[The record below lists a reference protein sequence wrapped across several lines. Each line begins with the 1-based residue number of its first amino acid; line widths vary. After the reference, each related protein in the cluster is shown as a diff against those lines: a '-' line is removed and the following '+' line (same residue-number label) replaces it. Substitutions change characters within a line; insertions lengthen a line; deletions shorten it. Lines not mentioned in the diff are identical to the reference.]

1 MELVIFVGLQA
12 AGKSTFYQTHFWE
25 THTLVS
31 KDRFRNNKNPNRR
44 QTQLI
49 KAALEAGHSL
59 VVDNTNPT
67 VVERRS
73 LIYLGQV
80 YRAKIIGYYFA
91 PQVHQCLQRNRQRS
105 GKARVPD
112 VAIYA
117 TLKKLI
123 PPADVEGFHQLFQ
136 VQIAG
141 NAAFEVRPWITNEMT
156 YAVTEGHPLKPPF
169 SRDPASSPE

>member
-12 AGKSTFYQTHFWE
+12 AGKSTFYQTHFVE

-31 KDRFRNNKNPNRR
+31 KDRFRNSKNPNRR

-49 KAALEAGHSL
+49 RAALEAGRSL

-67 VVERRS
+67 VAERRS
-73 LIYLGQV
+73 LIHLGHI
-80 YRAKIIGYYFA
+80 YRAKIIGYYFT
-91 PQVHQCLQRNRQRS
+91 PQVHQCLERNRQRT

-112 VAIYA
+112 IAIYA

-123 PPADVEGFHQLFQ
+123 PPAYAEGFQQLFY
-136 VQIAG
+136 VRAG
-141 NAAFEVRPWITNEMT
+141 NATFEVCPWIINAGVVN
-156 YAVTEGHPLKPPF
+156 AVTEEHQVKTPEGNPAPF
-169 SRDPASSPE
+169 PG